1 MPPLS
6 IAGLYPPAT
15 QGYTATMGKSG
26 RPPRRPRGDQPST
39 LTIRLPAK
47 VKNLLI
53 DNADATD
60 LTVTEYISAL
70 VLRDSGAD

>member
-1 MPPLS
+1 
-6 IAGLYPPAT
+6 
-15 QGYTATMGKSG
+15 MGKPG
-26 RPPRRPRGDQPST
+26 RPPRRPKGDVPST

>member
-1 MPPLS
+1 MAKP
-6 IAGLYPPAT
+6 
-15 QGYTATMGKSG
+15 G
-26 RPPRRPRGDQPST
+26 RPPRRPKGDNPST

-53 DNADATD
+53 DQADATD